1 MFKMAFRLSDKLVLM
16 MLSSLF
22 EDDYDWKEVTVEY
35 GNTEFI
41 GDHLER
47 LYSDLEI
54 TVNAGNLIRNY
65 HIEFQTQ
72 NDRSMVIRMFRYG
85 FEKSRELF
93 KTIEGRSRIRLEFPK
108 QLVIFLEEN
117 SAIDDFLD
125 MDIILPNA
133 DIITYQVP
141 VLKLWEYDLNSLK
154 RKNLYLLIP
163 FKVIDFRKNI
173 QNILSG
179 SRPEVEKKR
188 LIMAEFE
195 RMLATIKE
203 IALIVGD
210 LYNSKEIN
218 AYDLEQMLLI
228 INNLTE
234 YLYQK
239 YSDYQEK
246 PLNEEVGKMLTTL
259 INPAILEKG
268 REEGIKEGIKEGEK
282 KGKLDDAKNMLMEGL
297 GIPLIVKITGLPEE
311 EILKLTEKPF
321 CEKEGKG

>member
-22 EDDYDWKEVTVEY
+22 EDDYDLKEVTVEY

-47 LYSDLEI
+47 LHSDIEI
-54 TVNAGNLIRNY
+54 MVNAGNLIRNY

-72 NDRSMVIRMFRYG
+72 NDQSMVIRMFRYG

-93 KTIEGRSRIRLEFPK
+93 STVEEKSRIRLEFPK

-117 SAIDDFLD
+117 NAIGAFLE
-125 MDIILPNA
+125 MDIVFPNA

-141 VLKLWEYDLNSLK
+141 VLKLWEYDLSSLK
-154 RKNLYLLIP
+154 SKNLYLLVP
-163 FKVIDFRKNI
+163 FKVFDFRKNI
-173 QNILSG
+173 QNIVSG
-179 SRPEVEKKR
+179 NRPEAEKKR
-188 LIMAEFE
+188 LITAEFE
-195 RMLATIKE
+195 RMLVVIKE
-203 IALIVGD
+203 ITSIIEE
-210 LYNSKEIN
+210 LYFSNEIN
-218 AYDLEQMLLI
+218 TQDLEQILLI

-239 YSDYQEK
+239 YSNYQEK
-246 PLNEEVGKMLTTL
+246 PINEEVGKMLTTL

-268 REEGIKEGIKEGEK
+268 REEGLKE
-282 KGKLDDAKNMLMEGL
+282 GKLDVVKMMLTEGMN
-297 GIPLIVKITGLPEE
+297 ISLIVKLTRLPEE
-311 EILKLTEKPF
+311 EILKL
-321 CEKEGKG
+321 KEELAGKNN